1 MRVLQKIVPVVIMA
15 VPLMGFSASGLY
27 GISGMPGTSASSDSD
42 SVSIGTVIDEVIWVV
57 GDEAIL
63 KSDVEMMRMQAAME
77 GVKWNGDPD
86 CTIPEQIAVQK
97 LFKHQAIIDSI
108 EVTDADVASEVEQ
121 QINYWL
127 EMVDG
132 SRERLEEY
140 KHQSLAQIRNDLR
153 EEMKD
158 RQMVQQMKRKLVE
171 DISVTPAEVRRYFK
185 DLPQDSIPFV
195 PTEVEV
201 QIIQVT
207 PRIPPEELNRVKDEL
222 RDYTDRVNKGDAS
235 FQTLA
240 RLYSE
245 DPRTARRGGEL
256 GLTVRGTL
264 DPAFATVAFN
274 LTDPKKVSKIVES
287 EFGFHII
294 QLIEKRGDKV
304 NVRHILRKPVVPDE
318 EIEKTLLRLD
328 SVAVALREGV
338 VPEVLKPF
346 IDAEKLVGTFT
357 FEDAVPALS
366 DDKDTRFSKGL
377 MSTNMMQT
385 GHTSS
390 KFRMQDLPPEV
401 AKAVDTLQVGEI
413 SRAFQMINQR
423 GKTVCVIA
431 KLKNRIDGHKAT
443 VTEDFQ
449 TLKDVVLQK
458 RQNDRIHQWVVDKI
472 KNVYTRLNDNYKDC
486 NFEYEGWFK

>member
-1 MRVLQKIVPVVIMA
+1 MRFLKKIIPAVLMTI
-15 VPLMGFSASGLY
+15 PLMGMAAT
-27 GISGMPGTSASSDSD
+27 PKD
-42 SVSIGTVIDEVIWVV
+42 SIGTVIDEVVWVV

-63 KSDVEMMRMQAAME
+63 RSDVEQLRIQSSME
-77 GVKWNGDPD
+77 GMKWSGDPD

-97 LFKHQAIIDSI
+97 LFKHQALIDSI
-108 EVTDADVASEVEQ
+108 EVTDADVAQEVEQ

-140 KHQSLAQIRNDLR
+140 KHQTISQIRNELR

-158 RQMVQQMKRKLVE
+158 RQMVQKMKNKLVQ

-185 DLPQDSIPFV
+185 DMPSDSIPFV

-201 QIIQVT
+201 QIIQKT
-207 PRIPPEELNRVKDEL
+207 PRIEPEELDRIKGEL
-222 RDYTDRVNKGDAS
+222 REYTDRINKGEAS
-235 FQTLA
+235 FSTLA

-245 DPRTARRGGEL
+245 DPGTARRGGEL
-256 GLTVRGTL
+256 GLTGRGTL

-304 NVRHILRKPVVPDE
+304 NVRHILRKPVVSDE
-318 EIEKTLLRLD
+318 AIEKSLGRLD
-328 SVAVALREGV
+328 SIANDLRAG
-338 VPEVLKPF
+338 KY
-346 IDAEKLVGTFT
+346 T
-357 FEDAVPALS
+357 FEEAAPIIS
-366 DDKDTRFSKGL
+366 DDKDTRNSKGL

-390 KFRMQDLPPEV
+390 KFRMQDLPPEI
-401 AKAVDTLQVGEI
+401 AKVVDTMKVGQI
-413 SRAFQMINQR
+413 SQAFTMINQR
-423 GKTVCVIA
+423 GKTVCLIA

-449 TLKDVVLQK
+449 TLKDVVLNK
-458 RQNDRIHQWVVDKI
+458 RREQRVHQWVVDKI
-472 KNVYTRLNDNYKDC
+472 KNVYTRLNSEFANC
-486 NFEYEGWFK
+486 QFEYEGWNK

>member
-1 MRVLQKIVPVVIMA
+1 MGSVVS
-15 VPLMGFSASGLY
+15 GNASN
-27 GISGMPGTSASSDSD
+27 ASHASTD
-42 SVSIGTVIDEVIWVV
+42 SVSVGTVIDEVIWVV

-63 KSDVEMMRMQAAME
+63 KSDVEVMRMQAAME
-77 GVKWNGDPD
+77 GVKWSGDPD

-108 EVTDADVASEVEQ
+108 EVTDADVAQEVDQ

-140 KHQSLAQIRNDLR
+140 KHQSLSQIRNDLR

-185 DLPQDSIPFV
+185 DMPQDSIPFV

-201 QIIQVT
+201 QIIQQT
-207 PRIPPEELNRVKDEL
+207 PLVAPEELNRVKDEL

-245 DPRTARRGGEL
+245 DPGTARRGGEL
-256 GLTVRGTL
+256 GLTGRGTL

-304 NVRHILRKPVVPDE
+304 NVRHILRKPVVSDE
-318 EIEKTLLRLD
+318 EIEKAIVRLD
-328 SVAVALREGV
+328 SIADDIREG
-338 VPEVLKPF
+338 K
-346 IDAEKLVGTFT
+346 FT
-357 FEDAVPALS
+357 FEDAAPMLS

-377 MSTNMMQT
+377 MSTSMLQT
-385 GHTSS
+385 GQTSS
-390 KFRMQDLPPEV
+390 KFRMQDLPPEI

-413 SRAFQMINQR
+413 SRAFRMINQR

-449 TLKDVVLQK
+449 VLKDVVLQK
-458 RQNDRIHQWVVDKI
+458 RQNECIHQWVVDKI
-472 KNVYTRLNDNYKDC
+472 KNTYTRLNDHYTDC
-486 NFEYEGWFK
+486 KFEYEGWNK

>member
-1 MRVLQKIVPVVIMA
+1 MRFLKKIIPAVLMTI
-15 VPLMGFSASGLY
+15 PLMGMAAT
-27 GISGMPGTSASSDSD
+27 PKD
-42 SVSIGTVIDEVIWVV
+42 SIGTVIDEVVWVV

-63 KSDVEMMRMQAAME
+63 RSDVEQLRIQSSME
-77 GVKWNGDPD
+77 GMKWSGDPD

-97 LFKHQAIIDSI
+97 LFKHQALIDSI
-108 EVTDADVASEVEQ
+108 EVTDADVAQEVEQ

-140 KHQSLAQIRNDLR
+140 KHQTISQIRNELR

-158 RQMVQQMKRKLVE
+158 RQMVQKMKNKLVQ

-185 DLPQDSIPFV
+185 DMPSDSIPFV

-201 QIIQVT
+201 QIIQKT
-207 PRIPPEELNRVKDEL
+207 PRIETEELDRIKGEL
-222 RDYTDRVNKGDAS
+222 REYTDRINKGEAS
-235 FQTLA
+235 FSTLA

-245 DPRTARRGGEL
+245 DPGTARRGGEL
-256 GLTVRGTL
+256 GLTGRGTL

-294 QLIEKRGDKV
+294 QLIEKRGEKV
-304 NVRHILRKPVVPDE
+304 NVRHILRKPVVSDE
-318 EIEKTLLRLD
+318 AIEKSLGRLD
-328 SVAVALREGV
+328 SIANDLRAG
-338 VPEVLKPF
+338 KY
-346 IDAEKLVGTFT
+346 T
-357 FEDAVPALS
+357 FEEAAPIIS
-366 DDKDTRFSKGL
+366 DDKDTRNSKGL

-390 KFRMQDLPPEV
+390 KFRMQDLPPEI
-401 AKAVDTLQVGEI
+401 AKVVDTMKVGQI
-413 SRAFQMINQR
+413 SQAFTMINQR
-423 GKTVCVIA
+423 GKTVCLIA

-449 TLKDVVLQK
+449 TLKDVVLNK
-458 RQNDRIHQWVVDKI
+458 RREQRVHQWVVDKI
-472 KNVYTRLNDNYKDC
+472 KNVYTRLNSEFANC
-486 NFEYEGWFK
+486 QFEYEGWNK

>member
-1 MRVLQKIVPVVIMA
+1 MRFLKKIIPAVLMTI
-15 VPLMGFSASGLY
+15 PLMGMAAT
-27 GISGMPGTSASSDSD
+27 PKD
-42 SVSIGTVIDEVIWVV
+42 SIGTVIDEVVWVV

-63 KSDVEMMRMQAAME
+63 RSDVEQLRIQSSME
-77 GVKWNGDPD
+77 GMKWSGDPD

-97 LFKHQAIIDSI
+97 LFKHQALIDSI
-108 EVTDADVASEVEQ
+108 EVTDADVAQEVEQ

-140 KHQSLAQIRNDLR
+140 KHQTISQIRNELR

-158 RQMVQQMKRKLVE
+158 RQMVQKMKNKLVQ

-185 DLPQDSIPFV
+185 DMPSDSIPFV

-201 QIIQVT
+201 QIIQKT
-207 PRIPPEELNRVKDEL
+207 PRIETEELDRIKGEL
-222 RDYTDRVNKGDAS
+222 REYTDRINKGEAS
-235 FQTLA
+235 FSTLA

-245 DPRTARRGGEL
+245 DPGTARRGGEL
-256 GLTVRGTL
+256 GMTGRGTL
-264 DPAFATVAFN
+264 DPAFANVAFN

-294 QLIEKRGDKV
+294 QLIEKRGEKV
-304 NVRHILRKPVVPDE
+304 NVRHILRKPVVSDE
-318 EIEKTLLRLD
+318 AIEKSLGRLD
-328 SVAVALREGV
+328 SIANDLRAG
-338 VPEVLKPF
+338 KY
-346 IDAEKLVGTFT
+346 T
-357 FEDAVPALS
+357 FEEAAPIIS
-366 DDKDTRFSKGL
+366 DDKDTRNSKGL

-390 KFRMQDLPPEV
+390 KFRMQDLPPEI
-401 AKAVDTLQVGEI
+401 AKVVDTMKVGQI
-413 SRAFQMINQR
+413 SQAFTMINQR
-423 GKTVCVIA
+423 GKTVCMIA

-449 TLKDVVLQK
+449 TLKDVVLNK
-458 RQNDRIHQWVVDKI
+458 RREQRVHQWVVDKI
-472 KNVYTRLNDNYKDC
+472 KNVYTRLNSEFANC
-486 NFEYEGWFK
+486 QFEYEGWNK

>member
-1 MRVLQKIVPVVIMA
+1 MRVLQKIIPVVILA
-15 VPLMGFSASGLY
+15 IPLMGVAAGAARMASLP
-27 GISGMPGTSASSDSD
+27 SFPSPSDTD
-42 SVSIGTVIDEVIWVV
+42 SVSVGTVIDEVIWVV

-77 GVKWNGDPD
+77 GVKWSGDPD

-108 EVTDADVASEVEQ
+108 EVTDADVAQEVEQ

-140 KHQSLAQIRNDLR
+140 KHQPLSQIRNDLR

-171 DISVTPAEVRRYFK
+171 DISVTPAEVRRYFQ
-185 DLPQDSIPFV
+185 DMPQDSIPFV

-201 QIIQVT
+201 QIIQQT
-207 PRIPPEELNRVKDEL
+207 PRIEVEELNRVKDEL
-222 RDYTDRVNKGDAS
+222 REYTDRVNKGEAT

-245 DPRTARRGGEL
+245 DPGTARRGGEL
-256 GLTVRGTL
+256 GLTGRGTL

-304 NVRHILRKPVVPDE
+304 NVRHILRKPVVSDDA
-318 EIEKTLLRLD
+318 IEKAILRLD
-328 SVAVALREGV
+328 SIANDIRDG
-338 VPEVLKPF
+338 KF
-346 IDAEKLVGTFT
+346 SFDDAT
-357 FEDAVPALS
+357 ALS
-366 DDKDTRFSKGL
+366 DDKDTRNSKGL
-377 MSTNMMQT
+377 MSTSMAQT
-385 GHTSS
+385 GYTSS
-390 KFRMQDLPPEV
+390 KFRMQDLPPEI
-401 AKAVDTLQVGEI
+401 AKAVDTLEVGEI

-431 KLKNRIDGHKAT
+431 KLKNRIAGHKAT
-443 VTEDFQ
+443 VTDDFQ
-449 TLKDVVLQK
+449 VLKDVVLQK
-458 RQNDRIHQWVVDKI
+458 RQNERIHQWVVEKI
-472 KNVYTRLNDNYKDC
+472 KSTYTRLNDDYKDC
-486 NFEYEGWFK
+486 KFEYEGWIK

>member
-1 MRVLQKIVPVVIMA
+1 MRALQKFIPIVVLAI
-15 VPLMGFSASGLY
+15 PLMGVASSISDSGL
-27 GISGMPGTSASSDSD
+27 SSQSAPSD

-77 GVKWNGDPD
+77 GVKWSGDPD

-108 EVTDADVASEVEQ
+108 EVTDADVAQEVEQ

-140 KHQSLAQIRNDLR
+140 KHQSLSQIRNDLR
-153 EEMKD
+153 EELKD

-171 DISVTPAEVRRYFK
+171 DISVTPADVRRYFK
-185 DLPQDSIPFV
+185 DMPQDSIPFV

-201 QIIQVT
+201 QIIQQT
-207 PRIPPEELNRVKDEL
+207 PRITPEELNRVKEEL
-222 RDYTDRVNKGDAS
+222 REYTDRVNKGDAS

-245 DPRTARRGGEL
+245 DPGTARRGGEL
-256 GLTVRGTL
+256 GLTGRGTL

-304 NVRHILRKPVVPDE
+304 NVRHILRKPVVSDE
-318 EIEKTLLRLD
+318 EIEKTISRLD
-328 SVAVALREGV
+328 SIADDIRDG
-338 VPEVLKPF
+338 K
-346 IDAEKLVGTFT
+346 FT
-357 FEDAVPALS
+357 FEDAAPMLS

-377 MSTNMMQT
+377 MSTSMSQT
-385 GHTSS
+385 GYTSS
-390 KFRMQDLPPEV
+390 KFRMQDLPPEI

-443 VTEDFQ
+443 VTDDFQ
-449 TLKDVVLQK
+449 VLKEVVLQK
-458 RQNDRIHQWVVDKI
+458 RQNDCIHQWVVDKI
-472 KNVYTRLNDNYKDC
+472 KNVYTRLNDDYKDC